1 MSLEEEK
8 VQNSM
13 AEVAMKPKGKSVELA
28 PTMTNILV
36 E

>member
-13 AEVAMKPKGKSVELA
+13 AEVAMKPRGKSVELA
-28 PTMTNILV
+28 TMTNILV